1 MSFEKFQLAIPI
13 LKAIKK
19 CGYKKPTAIQ
29 ERAIPIILSGGD
41 LIASANTGTGKT
53 AAFMLPILQGLCR
66 KQVQEKGRARVLVLS
81 PTRELADQVAE
92 AARQY
97 GRFMAFKSA
106 VVLGGVSYRPQL
118 RALSGQ
124 VDLVVGTP
132 GRLLDHLNRGT
143 LDLSKLEVLVLDEAD
158 RMLDM
163 GFKRDVDNIIRAT
176 PKTRQSLL
184 FTATMDKATT
194 ALAKSMMKEPD
205 VVDVSEGR
213 VTVDSIDQHLY
224 LADSLSHK
232 KRLLMYLA
240 KNGDITRAVVFSATK
255 KGAES
260 LARDLR
266 KEGCRAKALHGD
278 MSQAARSR
286 TMASMRKGKVRLL
299 IATDVAARGL
309 DVSDISHVINFDL
322 PNGAQDYVHRIGRT
336 GRAGASG
343 VAISFACGSKDAAHL
358 QSIERF
364 IGQKIARKTVEGLE
378 PKRPLSKPL
387 KTTRSFGPRRKK
399 KRFSFGLK
407 KADGKRERTGNVR
420 IIK

>member
-1 MSFEKFQLAIPI
+1 MSFEKFQLDTPI

-29 ERAIPIILSGGD
+29 ERAIPIILSGRD

-53 AAFMLPILQGLCR
+53 AAFMLPILQRLCR
-66 KQVQEKGRARVLVLS
+66 KKVEKKGFARVLVLS
-81 PTRELADQVAE
+81 PTRELAEQVAE

-97 GRFMAFKSA
+97 GRFMAFKTA

-118 RALSGQ
+118 RALSGK

-163 GFKRDVDNIIRAT
+163 GFKRDVDQIIRAT
-176 PKTRQSLL
+176 PQTRQSLL

-213 VTVDSIDQHLY
+213 VTVDSIEQHLY
-224 LADSLSHK
+224 LADSFSHK
-232 KRLLMYLA
+232 KRLLMHLA
-240 KNGDITRAVVFSATK
+240 KNEKITRAVVFSATK
-255 KGAES
+255 RGAES

-266 KEGCRAKALHGD
+266 KKGCKAKALHGD

-286 TMASMRKGKVRLL
+286 TMASMRQGKVRLL

-343 VAISFACGSKDAAHL
+343 VAISFACGSKDAAQL
-358 QSIERF
+358 KSIERF
-364 IGQKIARKTVEGLE
+364 IGKKIARKTVEGLE
-378 PKRPLSKPL
+378 PKLPLSKPL

-407 KADGKRERTGNVR
+407 KADGKRERGGKVR
-420 IIK
+420 IIR